1 MRLTHSDFSAEG
13 FRQRALERL
22 KGEAGEP
29 AGDHLLNPSL
39 KDYGETVSSLRD
51 AAVLIGVVD
60 RGEDTSVLLTQRTA
74 HLRSHAGQI
83 AFPGGKIDEDDDGPV
98 GAALREAHEEVG
110 LDAEQVQVLGDL
122 GHYYT
127 GSGYRVVPV
136 LAVIQPAMILSP
148 NPAEVDEVFEV
159 PLSFLMNP
167 ANHQKKSGEFRG
179 ETRYYYAMPF
189 QQRYIWGVT
198 AGILRVL
205 YNKVYA

>member
-1 MRLTHSDFSAEG
+1 MSEFTAENFRSRVMDRL
-13 FRQRALERL
+13 
-22 KGEAGEP
+22 AGQAHEP
-29 AGDHLLNPSL
+29 AGDHILNPDIP
-39 KDYGETVSSLRD
+39 DYGEDLEQVRD
-51 AAVLIGVVD
+51 AAVLIGIVD
-60 RGEDTSVLLTQRTA
+60 RGTEASILLTQRTA

-110 LDAEQVQVLGDL
+110 LDSDLVEILGDL
-122 GHYYT
+122 GDYYT

-136 LAVIQPAMILSP
+136 LATVKPPLILSP

-167 ANHQKKSGEFRG
+167 ENHQKKSGEFRG
-179 ETRYYYAMPF
+179 KTRYYYAMPF
-189 QQRYIWGVT
+189 KQRYIWGVT

-205 YNKVYA
+205 YNRVYA